1 MPQITVKFG
10 QPLSRTIG
18 QRRVL
23 IDLPDGS
30 TASDLLTLLA
40 QRYPDFEQAFR
51 GEALGRS
58 APYIFFLNSRPV
70 TPPNFDATRL
80 QEGDV
85 VHLVLPVVGGSNG

>member
-10 QPLSRTIG
+10 QPLFRTIG

-40 QRYPDFEQAFR
+40 RRYPGFEQAFR

-58 APYIFFLNSRPV
+58 APYIFSSTAAR
-70 TPPNFDATRL
+70 
-80 QEGDV
+80 
-85 VHLVLPVVGGSNG
+85 